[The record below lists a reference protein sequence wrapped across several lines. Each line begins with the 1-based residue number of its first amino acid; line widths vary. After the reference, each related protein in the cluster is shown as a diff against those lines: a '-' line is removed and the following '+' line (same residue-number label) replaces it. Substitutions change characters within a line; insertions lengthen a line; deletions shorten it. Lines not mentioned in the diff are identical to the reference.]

1 MFYEVKELK
10 DDRIVVVANLADG
23 GTKKLLLKEE
33 NLKHVEGET
42 KAA

>member
-1 MFYEVKELK
+1 MKELK

-33 NLKHVEGET
+33 NLSHVESATNGT
-42 KAA
+42 